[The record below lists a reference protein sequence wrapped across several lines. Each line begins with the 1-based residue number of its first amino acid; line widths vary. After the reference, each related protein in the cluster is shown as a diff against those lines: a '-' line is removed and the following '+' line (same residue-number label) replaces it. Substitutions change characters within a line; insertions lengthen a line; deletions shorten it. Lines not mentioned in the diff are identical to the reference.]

1 MLPNPKTCKGSEETV
16 IPSVRSEIFCTIN
29 EHPDVHWGRRGLP
42 SFFLF
47 RYQHLMSII
56 LPRFRF
62 STSKPYPFLLLSFT
76 SSCCGHMF
84 VRLEQEFAMSFIFW
98 SYSISYFENFLLL
111 SNSGASS
118 SKADAF
124 WLLPFPRHGHGAAT
138 QWICVNSIIFFLLG
152 ILDFFSQSI
161 EALIYRERKTVAIKT

>member
-62 STSKPYPFLLLSFT
+62 STSKPHPFLLLSFT
-76 SSCCGHMF
+76 SSCCGH
-84 VRLEQEFAMSFIFW
+84 VCKIGTRVCNEFYI
-98 SYSISYFENFLLL
+98 L
-111 SNSGASS
+111 
-118 SKADAF
+118 
-124 WLLPFPRHGHGAAT
+124 
-138 QWICVNSIIFFLLG
+138 IIFNIIFRKFPAVIKFWCKLFQSRC
-152 ILDFFSQSI
+152 IFDFFHFHDMDMAQQ
-161 EALIYRERKTVAIKT
+161 LNGFV